1 MAVEDDQMRLEF
13 LKDFGDSSASFTDVS
28 AGSSSTITAMLR
40 EEYLSVDS
48 GVEVP
53 VESSE
58 PIAKVRDTDV
68 PNIVQG
74 DTLSIFGTTYTVFE
88 IRPDGEG
95 MTDLRLRT

>member
-48 GVEVP
+48 GGEVP
-53 VESSE
+53 VESS
-58 PIAKVRDTDV
+58 
-68 PNIVQG
+68 
-74 DTLSIFGTTYTVFE
+74 
-88 IRPDGEG
+88 
-95 MTDLRLRT
+95 